1 MNKINKDWKEVKL
14 GDIVYFNPKES
25 LIKGK
30 IYKKVSMDCLK
41 PKTRE
46 IIKYELD
53 KFKGG
58 SKFRNGDTLFA
69 RITPCLENG
78 KIAQVS
84 FLDNKEIGFGS
95 TEFIVLR
102 EKENITLNDY
112 IYYLFITDKIKNIA
126 IKSMTGT
133 SGRQRVQEDVLK
145 YTIVKLPPL
154 AEQKR
159 IASILSALDDK
170 IELNNKTN
178 KILEEMAQTI
188 FKEWFINF
196 NFPNEDGKPY
206 KKSGGEMI
214 DSELGKIPKG
224 WKVGT
229 IGDLIS
235 NLFNGDWG
243 KDKNKEKYTKEVIC
257 IRGADI
263 GDIFKGFDGNPVR
276 RFILEKNLKSKK
288 LLEGDIV
295 MECSGGS
302 PTQSTGRCIF
312 VTKSLL
318 SAYDKPLICTNFC
331 KVIKIK
337 EKEYRGYAYNLLWYL
352 YNTRLF
358 FLFENGT
365 TGIKNLDVNNLFK
378 RHMIAIPD
386 IDVALEYNEIFL
398 SLIDIMHANKKENEK
413 LSNIRDSLL
422 PKLMTPKG
430 RRADGEIR
438 I

>member
-154 AEQKR
+154 AEQKY

-438 I
+438 V

>member
-154 AEQKR
+154 AEQKY

-224 WKVGT
+224 WRIGT

-295 MECSGGS
+295 IECSGGS
-302 PTQSTGRCIF
+302 PTQSTGCCIF

-318 SAYDKPLICTNFC
+318 STYDKPLICTNFC

-358 FLFENGT
+358 FF
-365 TGIKNLDVNNLFK
+365 I
-378 RHMIAIPD
+378 
-386 IDVALEYNEIFL
+386 
-398 SLIDIMHANKKENEK
+398 
-413 LSNIRDSLL
+413 
-422 PKLMTPKG
+422 
-430 RRADGEIR
+430 
-438 I
+438 

>member
-438 I
+438 V

>member
-1 MNKINKDWKEVKL
+1 MNKLHINWKEVKL

-224 WKVGT
+224 WKVDIISNFFNVT
-229 IGDLIS
+229 IGKTPPRKEIECFSKNCKDTKWVSIS
-235 NLFNGDWG
+235 DMGNSGLFIVDTSEYLTSEAI
-243 KDKNKEKYTKEVIC
+243 KKYNVNIVPQNTVILSFKLT
-257 IRGADI
+257 I
-263 GDIFKGFDGNPVR
+263 GRVSITSEDMTTNEAIAHFNSYNNFINEYLYFYLKIFNYRVLGNTSS
-276 RFILEKNLKSKK
+276 IAEAINSKIIKS
-288 LLEGDIV
+288 
-295 MECSGGS
+295 
-302 PTQSTGRCIF
+302 
-312 VTKSLL
+312 
-318 SAYDKPLICTNFC
+318 
-331 KVIKIK
+331 IKIIIPK
-337 EKEYRGYAYNLLWYL
+337 ENTLNKFHNAVFDMFNL
-352 YNTRLF
+352 
-358 FLFENGT
+358 
-365 TGIKNLDVNNLFK
+365 IKNNQ
-378 RHMIAIPD
+378 I
-386 IDVALEYNEIFL
+386 
-398 SLIDIMHANKKENEK
+398 ENEK